1 MELELR
7 LGLDCELDRFVAR
20 RSRRVHMNIR
30 RQPNRGSQG
39 DASAGNARA
48 IGLPNVYF
56 EVRRFDSLCD
66 LRTQF
71 RKELGDHACPG
82 MPSTI
87 LRFEQ
92 LLLADPCSLNAD

>member
-1 MELELR
+1 
-7 LGLDCELDRFVAR
+7 
-20 RSRRVHMNIR
+20 MNIR

-39 DASAGNARA
+39 DASAGNARV
-48 IGLPNVYF
+48 IGLPNVYL

-71 RKELGDHACPG
+71 REELGDHAIPG

-87 LRFEQ
+87 LRFEK
-92 LLLADPCSLNAD
+92 LLLDSPCGINEKK